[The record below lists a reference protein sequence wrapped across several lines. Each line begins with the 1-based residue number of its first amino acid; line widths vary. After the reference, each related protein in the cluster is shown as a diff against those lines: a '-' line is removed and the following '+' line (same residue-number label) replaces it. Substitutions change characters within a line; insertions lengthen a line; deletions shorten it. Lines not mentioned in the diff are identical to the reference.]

1 MKKFIVLA
9 VCAFFSVNAIA
20 QKSTLKVKVV
30 DDNNLNLP
38 GANILVEGTKI
49 FAITDA
55 TGTAYLLNIASG
67 NYSIVVSYIGYT
79 PKTIP
84 VSVAK
89 NTAEV
94 TVQLNAGVVLPN
106 SVLVLGDRLKG
117 QAKAL
122 NQQKNSSNISNIV
135 SADQIGRFP
144 DANIGDAVKRVPGIT
159 MQNDQ
164 GEARDIII
172 RGLAPQLNAVT
183 INGDRIPS
191 AEGDNRRIQMD
202 LIPSDMVQTVEV
214 SKTLTP
220 DMDGDAIGGSVN
232 LVTRSAPNKL
242 RISGT
247 GSAGL
252 NPIRGTGLANFSL
265 VAGGR
270 IWNKKLGLVASTTLN
285 NNNYGSDNI
294 EAVWQKTNT
303 GKVYIQEHDVRRYD
317 VRRMRRS
324 ISLAADLKIN
334 KNNTLTF
341 SGIYNW
347 RDDWENRYRNRV
359 TGITPQIDGS
369 GNITGYTGEVRKQTK
384 GGIDSGRINGKRLE
398 EQITQNYA
406 IKGEHIVA
414 GKATIEWS
422 SSFAKASEKRPNER
436 YLEYNRTNLALSMDI
451 ADGEFPNVT
460 PTNRLLAS
468 NTNFRRIT
476 EQNGNVFEKDWNN
489 RFSVKFPVKLFNDKS
504 TVIKV
509 GGRYSVKEKERVND
523 FYRYV
528 PRGNMTGILQNLRT
542 TTGAHD
548 FSIYNYQPGSKYI
561 IDTFISPVFAGFLNL
576 QDGNNFTK
584 QLRPEEFLALNYRAE
599 EKISAAYLRINQ
611 EINDKMSMVI
621 GLRMEQTKV
630 DYTGN
635 IVQNETQFKG
645 EATLN
650 NDYINVLPSINFKY
664 DIKKDLILKAAV
676 TTALAR
682 PGYYEL
688 VPYRNTLTNDQ
699 EITVGNPSLKATTST
714 NGDLMIE
721 KYFKSVGLFSAGVFY
736 KNLKDFIYTYS
747 TVDYDT
753 LDYQKEFEPAAGTN
767 PIPNGQNWTYRQ
779 SRNGNNVNVYGFEV
793 AFQRQLDF
801 LPGAWKGLGVY
812 LNYTYTKSEADGVYN
827 SDGVKRTGLALPG
840 TAPHLFNASLSFEN
854 KKFIARISANYT
866 AAYLD
871 EVGAEA
877 FYDRYYD
884 KQFFL
889 DFNASYSI
897 TSRLR
902 TFVEINNIT
911 NQPLRYYTGQK
922 DRTAQLEY
930 YRSRWN
936 TGLKFDLF

>member
-1 MKKFIVLA
+1 MKQFFILII
-9 VCAFFSVNAIA
+9 CAILSSPAIA
-20 QKSTLKVKVV
+20 QKATIKVKVV

-49 FAITDA
+49 ASVTDA
-55 TGTAYLLNIASG
+55 TGTAYLLNIVSG
-67 NYSIVVSYIGYT
+67 KYSLLISYIGYA
-79 PKTIP
+79 PKKIAVDVT
-84 VSVAK
+84 K
-89 NTAEV
+89 NTAEL

-122 NQQKNSSNISNIV
+122 NQQKNSSNISNVI

-202 LIPSDMVQTVEV
+202 LIPSDMIQTVEV

-220 DMDGDAIGGSVN
+220 DMDADAVGGSVN
-232 LVTRSAPNKL
+232 LVTRTAPNKL

-252 NPIRGTGLANFSL
+252 NSIRGTGLANFSL

-270 IWNKKLGLVASTTLN
+270 IWKNKLGLVLSTALN

-294 EAVWQKTNT
+294 EAVWQKTST
-303 GKVYIQEHDVRRYD
+303 GKVYLQEHDVRRYD

-324 ISLAADLKIN
+324 FSLSADYKVD

-347 RDDWENRYRNRV
+347 RDDWENRFRNRV

-384 GGIDSGRINGKRLE
+384 GGIDSGRVNGKRLE
-398 EQITQNYA
+398 EQITQNFA
-406 IKGEHIVA
+406 LKGEHLIA

-422 SSFAKASEKRPNER
+422 SSYAKASEKRPNER
-436 YLEYNRTNLALSMDI
+436 YLEYNRSNLALTMDL
-451 ADGEFPNVT
+451 ADAEFPNVT
-460 PTNRLLAS
+460 PTTKLLAS
-468 NTNFRRIT
+468 NTNFRRLT
-476 EQNGNVFEKDWNN
+476 EQNGNVFEEDWNN
-489 RFSVKFPVKLFNDKS
+489 RFSIKLPVKIFNDKE
-504 TVIKV
+504 TVIKI
-509 GGRYSVKEKERVND
+509 GGRYSTKKKERTND

-528 PRGNMTGILQNLRT
+528 PKGNMTSILQNLRV

-548 FSIYNYQPGSKYI
+548 FSLYNYQPGSKYI
-561 IDTFISPVFAGFLNL
+561 IDTFISPSFAGYLNL

-584 QLRPEEFLALNYRAE
+584 QLRPEEFLALNYTAE
-599 EKISAAYLRINQ
+599 EKISAAYIRINQ
-611 EINDKMSMVI
+611 EINDKMSMVF
-621 GLRMEQTKV
+621 GVRAEQTKV

-635 IVQNETQFKG
+635 VVQNETQFKG
-645 EATLN
+645 LSTLSN
-650 NDYINVLPSINFKY
+650 EYTNVLPSINFKY
-664 DIKKDLILKAAV
+664 DIKKDLIVKAAV

-699 EITVGNPSLKATTST
+699 EITVGNPKLKATTST
-714 NGDLMIE
+714 NADLMVE
-721 KYFKSVGLFSAGVFY
+721 KYFKSVGMFSAGVFY
-736 KNLKDFIYTYS
+736 KNLQDFIYTYS
-747 TVDYDT
+747 TVDYDS
-753 LDYQKEFEPAAGTN
+753 LDYQKEFEPAAGQN
-767 PIPNGQNWTYRQ
+767 PVPNGQNWTYRQ
-779 SRNGNNVNVYGFEV
+779 SRNGNKVNVYGFEV

-801 LPGAWKGLGVY
+801 LPGMWKGLGIY

-827 SDGVKRTGLALPG
+827 SEGTKRTGLALPG
-840 TAPHLFNASLSFEN
+840 TAPHIFNASISYET
-854 KKFIARISANYT
+854 KKFITRISANYT

-897 TSRLR
+897 TPRLR
-902 TFVEINNIT
+902 TFIEINNIT

-922 DRTAQLEY
+922 DRTAQIEY